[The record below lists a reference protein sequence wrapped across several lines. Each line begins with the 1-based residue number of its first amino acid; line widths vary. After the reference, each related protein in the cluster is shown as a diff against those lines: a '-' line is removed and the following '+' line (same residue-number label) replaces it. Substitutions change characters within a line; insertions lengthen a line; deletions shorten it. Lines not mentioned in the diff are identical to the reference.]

1 MYKERLQWSIDARG
15 LVGHLDGTETMPVN
29 PATLAG
35 RGKSWTP
42 GTADELLEVEGY
54 HKALKEWRIGE
65 AVVKQQIAGTIPDI
79 LFLQVKSLATAN
91 SIFTYLVKLFEQ
103 RSRIVSVE
111 ILRKMQALRCNEKGN
126 VREHFDK
133 LRTLREQLAS
143 MGQAPTDESFTVII
157 IGSLPTSY

>member
-1 MYKERLQWSIDARG
+1 
-15 LVGHLDGTETMPVN
+15 
-29 PATLAG
+29 
-35 RGKSWTP
+35 
-42 GTADELLEVEGY
+42 
-54 HKALKEWRIGE
+54 KALKEWQIGE
-65 AVVKQQIAGTIPDI
+65 AVVKQQIAGTIPDT

-91 SIFTYLVKLFEQ
+91 SIFTYLAKLFEQ

-143 MGQAPTDESFTVII
+143 MG
-157 IGSLPTSY
+157 